1 MGPRA
6 PGSPKKGWNCIGF
19 KGPGASGP
27 RGTNKREK
35 LRKPREIFRVFRKN
49 ADFYAK
55 GWGFAKNHHFAL
67 SQNIG
72 IPCKI
77 LYIFKSTP
85 PFSRA
90 PLYFYEFNG
99 FLAKRAVLDQ
109 ENALLGPK
117 CALPGPL
124 LKTLYKHKL
133 LGGLLG
139 AQNRKSA
146 TFHPK
151 SLNSAQKHEFT

>member
-1 MGPRA
+1 M
-6 PGSPKKGWNCIGF
+6 
-19 KGPGASGP
+19 
-27 RGTNKREK
+27 
-35 LRKPREIFRVFRKN
+35 L
-49 ADFYAK
+49 
-55 GWGFAKNHHFAL
+55 KNHLFAP
-67 SQNIG
+67 SQNVG

-77 LYIFKSTP
+77 LCIFKSTP

-90 PLYFYEFNG
+90 PLHFYEING

-139 AQNRKSA
+139 AHNRKSA
-146 TFHPK
+146 TFHKKAKFSAKCDSPAK
-151 SLNSAQKHEFT
+151 ILFSAQKVRFAQKGGKPPKTLPFLL